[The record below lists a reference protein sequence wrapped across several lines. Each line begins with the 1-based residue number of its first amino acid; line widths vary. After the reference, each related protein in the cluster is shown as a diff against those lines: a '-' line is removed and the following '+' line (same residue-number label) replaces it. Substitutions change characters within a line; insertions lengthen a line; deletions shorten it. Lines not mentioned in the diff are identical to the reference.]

1 MRLLSR
7 RELWAQ
13 NGQLPTPPPVSILY
27 FLKGQRFDSVAL
39 PLYSST
45 KGQTTQCEALTE
57 EKRVIWVNHGALT
70 VLC

>member
-1 MRLLSR
+1 MGTK
-7 RELWAQ
+7 WAVVHP
-13 NGQLPTPPPVSILY
+13 PTGEYLV
-27 FLKGQRFDSVAL
+27 FFKGQRFDSVAL